1 MTAERKRQRERHLR
15 QSYWHHQSERNDL
28 SLAPQHRQT
37 LLQCHCLAGY
47 KNAVCLLVSCTAS
60 ILYPA
65 QHGLFTMA
73 SVHFHH
79 FSDHSVW
86 DALHLHPSK
95 GCRETCHEL
104 EAEHGKGALKSIT
117 GLPFSTYFSG
127 VKVKWMYQNIPEVQE
142 AMDDGDAMIGT
153 IDSWII
159 YNLTGGRGSGVHVT
173 DGAKPA
179 HCACYGD
186 V

>member
-1 MTAERKRQRERHLR
+1 
-15 QSYWHHQSERNDL
+15 
-28 SLAPQHRQT
+28 
-37 LLQCHCLAGY
+37 
-47 KNAVCLLVSCTAS
+47 
-60 ILYPA
+60 
-65 QHGLFTMA
+65 MA
-73 SVHFHH
+73 SVHFYH

-86 DALHLHPSK
+86 DALHFHPSK

-153 IDSWII
+153 VDSWII
-159 YNLTGGRGSGVHVT
+159 YNLSGGRGSGVHVT

-186 V
+186 VSVVCQPGCHDMRAGLDARRCMARHNVMCLSTNLLRRHASSHHRSCTMCSVDAALESAHLCTCQNASIA